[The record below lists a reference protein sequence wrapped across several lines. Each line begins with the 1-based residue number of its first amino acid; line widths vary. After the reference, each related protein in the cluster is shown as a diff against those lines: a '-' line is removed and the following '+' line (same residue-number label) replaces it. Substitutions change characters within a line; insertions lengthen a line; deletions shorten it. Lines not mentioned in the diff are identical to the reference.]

1 MNPVKN
7 YANSA
12 LLDVPIDPTLDT
24 NNRRTTIPK
33 SKQITTKNSGTS
45 SRDRLSNKESA
56 QNYGNSGH
64 AQHSNRG
71 SQEPIGKSNRG
82 FKQRKNS
89 QVTTKDEKG
98 LKVARRNSKNSHN
111 VPKANGTQEKRKLV
125 TQSSRENTVSSLSI
139 DFDKMDK

>member
-12 LLDVPIDPTLDT
+12 LLDVPIDPTIDT
-24 NNRRTTIPK
+24 NNKRTTIPK
-33 SKQITTKNSGTS
+33 SRQITTKNSGTS

-56 QNYGNSGH
+56 KNYGASGQ
-64 AQHSNRG
+64 APQSNRG
-71 SQEPIGKSNRG
+71 SQDPISNPKRS

-98 LKVARRNSKNSHN
+98 LK
-111 VPKANGTQEKRKLV
+111 RK
-125 TQSSRENTVSSLSI
+125 
-139 DFDKMDK
+139 